1 MPLCPPARVERPA
14 HRRHCLAFLTVTATL
29 LAGAC
34 GEAGDDG
41 TSGAVDAGGG
51 GAMSAP
57 VPDLTGKADGTAPL
71 SERGRLVLPL
81 AANTP
86 VEIPA
91 EVTDRRLAWR
101 VRGYAGMVLRLD
113 VRAPDGVVD
122 PYVAVDGPLPGGAG
136 RPVAYADDGG
146 APSTRDA
153 ALEVAF
159 PETGA
164 YRIQLGDAA
173 HFFGGGGGAGAG
185 RLTLTATCLSGCT
198 PREWSLNEVLADV
211 EAKVGR
217 EQLRAMVSQGIAAL
231 FPDAETAASIQ
242 AQADA
247 ALAGD
252 AAGGAPLALPEAFP
266 IVPIAAIG
274 TAQALLERPGAPVPA
289 PGAVTFDLGALLTE
303 DCRPA
308 RSSLKP
314 LHPSLP
320 DLQTGSAPD
329 YTFDDCLLQRAQ
341 DFANVLNNLSLEN
354 GSAVV
359 SGATRYE
366 TVEDVFTA
374 LIDGGHHIVVQN
386 NRYFADFLG
395 LSYKGEPVEA
405 PVWLDTGIPLT
416 TGGTF
421 PLPAPHTHHTIIVSG
436 PVVNATIMYYMG
448 VSGGV
453 SFRAVEGAR
462 PAWSGERTLYTYDSA
477 VDPDAVVRLMVAAA
491 DLRRKWT
498 TAGAGLP
505 ALGYGQLGVCND
517 STAVLEHMAQGSVT
531 IFPLAHPAS
540 DATQGADGDAIDRAL
555 AALPSD
561 LAGFDPTEA
570 AARIRTTLPFADAA
584 SLPFPGLAAAVGALP

>member
-1 MPLCPPARVERPA
+1 MPPCPRQSSRFPQRTRLAAPMALAVAAGLFATACEPASDDA
-14 HRRHCLAFLTVTATL
+14 GDAD
-29 LAGAC
+29 AGA
-34 GEAGDDG
+34 
-41 TSGAVDAGGG
+41 G
-51 GAMSAP
+51 GATGVP

-71 SERGRLVLPL
+71 SERGRLVLPHV
-81 AANTP
+81 ANTP
-86 VEIPA
+86 VEIMA
-91 EVTDRRLAWR
+91 DVADRRLAWR
-101 VRGYAGMVLRLD
+101 VRGYAGMVLRLE
-113 VRAPDGVVD
+113 VRSAGGAID
-122 PYVAVDGPLPGGAG
+122 PYVALDGPLPSGTG
-136 RPVAYADDGG
+136 RPIAYADDGG
-146 APSTRDA
+146 SPNSRDA
-153 ALEVAF
+153 AVEVAF
-159 PETGA
+159 AETGA
-164 YRIQLGDAA
+164 YRVQIGDAA
-173 HFFGGGGGAGAG
+173 HFLGGTGAAGEG

-198 PREWSLNEVLADV
+198 PHEWSLNEVLADV

-217 EQLRAMVSQGIAAL
+217 EQLRALVSQGIAAL
-231 FPDAETAASIQ
+231 FPDAETAATIQ

-247 ALAGD
+247 ALAGN
-252 AAGGAPLALPEAFP
+252 AAGESLALPEAFP
-266 IVPIAAIG
+266 IVPIAAIA
-274 TAQALLERPGAPVPA
+274 TAQALLERPSATVPA
-289 PGAVTFDLGALLTE
+289 PGTVTFDLGALLTE
-303 DCRPA
+303 DCRPT
-308 RSSLKP
+308 RSTLKP

-374 LIDGGHHIVVQN
+374 LIDAGHHIVIQN

-395 LSYKGEPVEA
+395 LSYKGEPVKA
-405 PVWLDTGIPLT
+405 PVWLDTGIPLA
-416 TGGTF
+416 TGGSF
-421 PLPAPHTHHTIIVSG
+421 PLPAPHTHHTIIVTG
-436 PVVNATIMYYMG
+436 PVVNATVMYYLG

-477 VDPDAVVRLMVAAA
+477 VDPDTVVRLMVAAG

-498 TAGAGLP
+498 AAGAGLP

-540 DATQGADGDAIDRAL
+540 DAEQGAEGDAIDRAL

-570 AARIRTTLPFADAA
+570 AARIRTTLAFAEAA